1 MLYQIKVNTGIL
13 NQKPNKEKGVDF
25 ELKLNSKLGN
35 IFHFLPYGRIN
46 KKETGIGATTLE
58 LCSERNSIIV
68 LPTRSI
74 ARSKVDTNAYYYSSD
89 NSIKL
94 ETVSKKEKLKKYL
107 SNPQRFKKILVVADS
122 LPSLI
127 EVIGNTVFNDYFLLL
142 DEIDSMQKDS
152 TFRNKMETCIEFYK
166 KFDIE
171 KRAVVSA
178 TLLSFSD
185 PVLSDERLTN
195 FRYEKCNKGEVCF
208 IQTETLV
215 NTLKEKIQYLH
226 LNSSGKIVIALNNI
240 AASSEIAD
248 YLANNVKGIEYK
260 DITILCGK
268 SQKNA
273 TRIVKY
279 SGKDIENSAYP
290 TKINFITSAYFY
302 GYDIQEEYHLL
313 IASDGKSDYMSLS
326 ESECI
331 QIKGR
336 CREPNKLL
344 SFSIVY
350 SINTVFKK
358 PKKISDL
365 VSFSKKEIS
374 ALQCIS
380 LHYDDDEMGAEKA
393 ESTRDLLVKNSG
405 FGRFNIVCKD
415 SQNNYVTS
423 FLNIDAFIEN
433 QRVRNLVYYQKY
445 YLAKYF
451 KKEGYTV
458 FFEFFESKLMSATK
472 EDKKQIMKEQHQA
485 LMSFLFN
492 KVKPTIPEID
502 LFIQKGTS
510 LQIKLCEFY
519 KSAAKVV
526 STTNLKIKIADAD
539 TMKKA
544 SDLLNSFKVWT
555 SPQDDFVKRNIQ
567 FAFKN
572 GQKFTAEERIR
583 KITIL
588 IKELKLVEANNFS
601 DKKLVNYVSSYIEFK
616 NSSKKVNGKT
626 IKTYTVI
633 SNNPKGFKKSR
644 AKK

>member
-1 MLYQIKVNTGIL
+1 MSYQIKVNTDIL
-13 NQKPNKEKGVDF
+13 SQKHNKEKGVDF

-35 IFHFLPYGRIN
+35 IFHFLPHGRIN

-74 ARSKVDTNAYYYSSD
+74 ARSKVGTNAYYYSSD
-89 NSIKL
+89 NSTKL
-94 ETVSKKEKLKKYL
+94 ETVSKKEKLKGYL
-107 SNPQRFKKILVVADS
+107 SKPQKFKKILVVADS

-127 EVIGNTVFNDYFLLL
+127 EVIGNTVYNEFFLLL
-142 DEIDSMQKDS
+142 DEIDSIQKDS
-152 TFRNKMETCIEFYK
+152 TFRKKMETCIEYYK
-166 KFDIE
+166 KFDFD

-195 FRYEKCNKGEVCF
+195 FRYEKCYKGEVYL
-208 IQTETLV
+208 IQTETLF

-226 LNSSGKIVIALNNI
+226 LNSSGKIVVALNNI
-240 AASSEIAD
+240 EASSEIAD

-279 SGKDIENSAYP
+279 SGQDIENSAYP

-326 ESECI
+326 ESECM

-336 CREPNKLL
+336 CREPHKLL

-350 SINTVFKK
+350 SLNKIFKE

-380 LHYDDDEMGAEKA
+380 FHYDDDEMGAEKA

-423 FLNIDAFIEN
+423 FLNIDAYIEN

-445 YLAKYF
+445 YLPRYF

-458 FFEFFESKLMSATK
+458 SWEIFESELMSDTK
-472 EDKKQIMKEQHQA
+472 KDKAQTMKEHHEVLQ
-485 LMSFLFN
+485 SFLFA
-492 KVKPTIPEID
+492 KMKPTMPEID
-502 LFIQKGTS
+502 LFIKKGTT
-510 LQIKLCEFY
+510 LQVKLCEFY
-519 KSAAKVV
+519 KSA
-526 STTNLKIKIADAD
+526 STVLSPKNLKIKIAEAD
-539 TMKKA
+539 TVKKA
-544 SDLLNSFKVWT
+544 SELLQSFNIWST
-555 SPQDDFVKRNIQ
+555 PTDEFVKRNILHV
-567 FAFKN
+567 FKI
-572 GQKFTAEERIR
+572 GQVFTAEERVKEIS
-583 KITIL
+583 IL
-588 IKELKLVEANNFS
+588 TKQLKLVEANNFS
-601 DKKLVNYVSSYIEFK
+601 NKKLVNYLSNYIEFK

-633 SNNPKGFKKSR
+633 SSNPKAFRKGR